1 MDRRCSDRRVSID
14 VPVELVA
21 EGGTR
26 IGGRATDLSL
36 GGVRV
41 ETDAPAS
48 FGMAMVVRMRLPGS
62 MRDLVL
68 PAVVRWTER
77 GVVGLQFG
85 LMGARETHLIASL
98 AVEQAQTL
106 SREDVAWIG

>member
-1 MDRRCSDRRVSID
+1 MDRRCSDRRVLID

-21 EGGTR
+21 EGGARTA
-26 IGGRATDLSL
+26 GRATDVSV

-62 MRDLVL
+62 ARELAL
-68 PAVVRWTER
+68 PAVVRWTQR

-98 AVEQAQTL
+98 AVERAQML
-106 SREDVAWIG
+106 SGEDVAWIG